1 MQLALEEAVSRWQG
15 TAKALAIFGAS
26 RIIVLMGIAFS
37 ALYVKPVS
45 GPGIWNIAAP
55 WWHYLLRF
63 DSAYYLDIANYGY
76 RYNGNPLQMQS
87 IVFFPGYP
95 ILGGV
100 AARILPISVPF
111 SMVFV
116 SNLCAAVAVALL
128 FRLVA
133 RLWDQDTA
141 LITVAA
147 VCLFPASLF
156 LSAGYSE
163 GAALLFTVAAF
174 AFLFRGRIALAAI
187 CAGCLSAT
195 RPLGFLLAIPLIYAV
210 WDRAGRRL
218 SWRFLGR
225 AAAAGAMAVSG
236 LIGFILYCGIKF
248 KDPLAFVHGHAA
260 WKGEG
265 GLPPGHA
272 AWQQL
277 TTTIESHFLPNLSD
291 PWFFLV
297 FAGIAIALWKRLPL
311 ELNLYTASTLLAL
324 LAARVFQEQGFISMN
339 RYLLLLFPCMI
350 GMALIGARRV
360 WLMVLTGAVFGA
372 MLFMHAAL
380 FAQWYWAG

>member
-1 MQLALEEAVSRWQG
+1 
-15 TAKALAIFGAS
+15 
-26 RIIVLMGIAFS
+26 MGFAFS
-37 ALYVKPVS
+37 VTYLKPVS

-55 WWHYLLRF
+55 WWRYLLRF
-63 DSAYYLDIANYGY
+63 DSGYYLDIATYGY
-76 RYNGNPLQMQS
+76 RYNGNALEMQS

-95 ILGGV
+95 ILCGV
-100 AARILPISVPF
+100 AARILPISLPF

-116 SNLCAAVAVALL
+116 SNLCAAGAVALL
-128 FRLVA
+128 FRLAA
-133 RLWDQDTA
+133 RLWDEDTA
-141 LITVAA
+141 LLTVAA

-156 LSAGYSE
+156 LSAAYAESAG
-163 GAALLFTVAAF
+163 LLFTAAAF
-174 AFLFRGRIALAAI
+174 AFLFRGQIALAAV
-187 CAGCLSAT
+187 CAGCLSGT
-195 RPLGFLLAIPLIYAV
+195 RPLGFLLAIPLIYAI
-210 WDRAGRRL
+210 WDGAGRRL

-225 AAAAGAMAVSG
+225 ACGAGATAVSG
-236 LIGFILYCGIKF
+236 LVGFILYCGITF
-248 KDPLAFVHGHAA
+248 HDPLAFVNGRAA

-277 TTTIESHFLPNLSD
+277 TAGIEIHYLPNLSD
-291 PWFFLV
+291 PCFFLV

-324 LAARVFQEQGFISMN
+324 LATRVFQEQGFISMN
-339 RYLLLLFPCMI
+339 RYLLPLFPCMI

-360 WLMVLTGAVFGA
+360 WLTVLTGAVFGA